1 MAVDL
6 LCRIYYNTEHK
17 FELRLAQHSKGRRIN
32 MISYIKGRLSE
43 VADGVIVVENNGI
56 GFNIHVPATVI
67 SSFNSVGDEVKVY
80 TYLQIREDAHSLFG
94 FLSRDDLDIFKML
107 INVNGIG
114 PKGALAILS
123 TISPDDLRFAIISD
137 DAKLI
142 ATAPGIGSK
151 TAQKLI
157 LELKDKIKLD
167 EAFEK
172 LTDNKSSAKG
182 DDTLVARNEA
192 VEALVSLGYGST
204 EAMHAVR
211 EVADVD
217 MTDSEAILKAA
228 LKKLAMF

>member
-1 MAVDL
+1 
-6 LCRIYYNTEHK
+6 
-17 FELRLAQHSKGRRIN
+17 
-32 MISYIKGRLSE
+32 MISYIKGRLTE

-56 GFNIHVPATVI
+56 GYNIHVPATVI
-67 SSFNSVGDEVKVY
+67 SAFSSIGDEVKVY

-94 FLSRDDLDIFKML
+94 FLSRDDLNIFKML

-123 TISPDDLRFAIISD
+123 TISPDDLRFAILSD

-167 EAFEK
+167 EAFE
-172 LTDNKSSAKG
+172 SYSAKNVPTG
-182 DDTLVARNEA
+182 NDTSLIARNDA

-204 EAMHAVR
+204 EAMKAVR
-211 EVADVD
+211 DVEGD
-217 MTDSEAILKAA
+217 DLDSEAILKAA
-228 LKKLAMF
+228 LKKLALF